1 MTSHDLGTDVADAG
15 PHRIAV
21 RMVVIVVVFMAGVVN
36 TIVIVIG
43 VNVAVSSSI
52 MAVRFNV
59 GVVSVL
65 TLMLAMVVPVLI

>member
-1 MTSHDLGTDVADAG
+1 MADAG